1 MPRAPRNV
9 GAMSTTK
16 STKSGFTAEERAAMK
31 QRAAELKA
39 QKGGSKAERAERD
52 VQACLEAIAN
62 LPDDER
68 AMAERIH
75 RIVTEVAPHLEPKT
89 WYGFPAYASGGKI
102 VVFFSPASKFKTRY
116 SSLGF
121 ETAAQLDDGNMWP
134 VGYALVKITDDEA
147 ALIAALVKRAAG

>member
-1 MPRAPRNV
+1 
-9 GAMSTTK
+9 
-16 STKSGFTAEERAAMK
+16 MK

-39 QKGGSKAERAERD
+39 QKTASSKAAQAEHD
-52 VQACLEAIAN
+52 LQACLEAIAK

-75 RIVTEVAPHLEPKT
+75 KIVTEVAPQLTPKT
-89 WYGFPAYASGGKI
+89 WYGFPSYARDGKI

-121 ETAAQLDDGNMWP
+121 EEAAQLDDGDMWP
-134 VGYALVKITDDEA
+134 VGFALTRVTDTEA
-147 ALIAALVKRAAG
+147 ARITELVKRAAG